1 VEGLPKV
8 LDSQGD
14 VYTLYIQM
22 KTPTTFRLTDVAK
35 TLLEKIARSLG
46 LTSTAALEMIIR
58 EAAKKR
64 EIK

>member
-1 VEGLPKV
+1 
-8 LDSQGD
+8 
-14 VYTLYIQM
+14 M
-22 KTPTTFRLTDVAK
+22 KTQSNFRLTDVAR

-46 LTSTAALEMIIR
+46 LTSSAALEVIIR